1 MVPHIE
7 GLRIP
12 EILEFARDHCDVD
25 KYMPEYQSD
34 KYPSRKW
41 ICNVG
46 GCVAVIFI

>member
-12 EILEFARDHCDVD
+12 KILEFARTYIEID
-25 KYMPEYQSD
+25 KYMPEYETD
-34 KYPSRKW
+34 KYSSRKC

-46 GCVAVIFI
+46 K

>member
-12 EILEFARDHCDVD
+12 EILEFARTYCEID
-25 KYMPEYQSD
+25 KYMPEYETD

-46 GCVAVIFI
+46 K